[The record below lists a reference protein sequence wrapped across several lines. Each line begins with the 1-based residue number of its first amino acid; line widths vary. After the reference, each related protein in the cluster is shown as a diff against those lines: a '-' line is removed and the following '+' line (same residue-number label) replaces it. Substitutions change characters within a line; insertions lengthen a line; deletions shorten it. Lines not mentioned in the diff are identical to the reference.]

1 MHECH
6 KITALVMERGG
17 NAFRAIINKQNST
30 EPRVGEEI
38 ERNGEG
44 GEGEW
49 DSVVETRGGFFSSR
63 GKRGS
68 RKFVHLVQIAVTD
81 LTVIF

>member
-1 MHECH
+1 
-6 KITALVMERGG
+6 MERGG
-17 NAFRAIINKQNST
+17 NAFQAIIDKQNST

-49 DSVVETRGGFFSSR
+49 DRVVETRGGFFLQ
-63 GKRGS
+63 GEKEEAGN
-68 RKFVHLVQIAVTD
+68 LYT
-81 LTVIF
+81 